1 MNSDLLQRYA
11 ARAVPRYTSYPTAP
25 HFRACDD
32 DTTPRAWLSQVP
44 ADATL
49 SLYLHVPYC
58 RSLCWYCGCH
68 ATVVNGDRPVAEYA
82 GALAREIATL
92 AAAMP
97 HRNRLVHLHWGGG
110 SPNIVPP
117 NALARVME
125 TVRRCFPPAADAELA
140 MELDPR
146 TTRPVETAA
155 ILADVGINRA
165 SLGVQS
171 FDPRV
176 QKAVNRVQ
184 SFGQTL
190 AIADALRRAG
200 IDRLNIDLLYGLP
213 YETTASVIETTE
225 RVIDLAPDR
234 IAVFGYAHVPNF
246 KRHQRL
252 LPEDALPD
260 GPARWAQA
268 QAVADR
274 LTGAGYVP
282 VGLDHYARLDDP
294 LAIAAGSGRLRRNF
308 QGYTIDPA
316 DVLLGAGMS
325 AIGTLPQGYVQNAA
339 SVRDWRA
346 AVDAGRLPV
355 AKLRETSDDDR
366 LRRSVIERLMCD
378 MAVDLAAV
386 AQVHGCRAETFDAER
401 PQLALLAQDGLIDLD
416 GNRITVRADCHTLVR
431 TVAAVFDRYLGQGN
445 ATHAKAV

>member
-1 MNSDLLQRYA
+1 MTPDLLQRYA
-11 ARAVPRYTSYPTAP
+11 AQAVPRYTSYPTAP
-25 HFRACDD
+25 HFQACDD
-32 DTTPRAWLSQVP
+32 DATPRAWLSQVP

-68 ATVVNGDRPVAEYA
+68 ATVVNGDRPLADYAES
-82 GALAREIATL
+82 LDREIATL

-97 HRNRLVHLHWGGG
+97 HDNALVHLHWGGG

-117 NALARVME
+117 AALARVMD
-125 TVRRCFPPAADAELA
+125 TVRRYFPPTADAELA

-146 TTRPVETAA
+146 TTRPVATAKM
-155 ILADVGINRA
+155 LADIGINRA

-171 FDPRV
+171 FDAQV

-184 SFGQTL
+184 SYGQTR
-190 AIADALRRAG
+190 AIAEALRRAG

-213 YETTASVIETTE
+213 HETAASVAETAD

-252 LPEDALPD
+252 LPQDALPD
-260 GPARWAQA
+260 GPARWEQA
-268 QAVADR
+268 QTVAER

-316 DVLLGAGMS
+316 DVLLGVGMS
-325 AIGTLPQGYVQNAA
+325 AIATLPQGYLQNTV
-339 SVRDWRA
+339 SVHEWRS

-366 LRRSVIERLMCD
+366 LRRAVIERLMCD
-378 MAVDLAAV
+378 MAVDLSAV
-386 AQVHGCRAETFDAER
+386 AAAHGCRGDVFDAER
-401 PQLALLAQDGLIDLD
+401 PRLALLAQDGLIHLE
-416 GNRITVRADCHTLVR
+416 GNRIAVRPDCHTLVR
-431 TVAAVFDRYLGQGN
+431 TVAAVFDRYLGRGA

>member
-1 MNSDLLQRYA
+1 MTPDLLQRYA
-11 ARAVPRYTSYPTAP
+11 AQAVPRYTSYPTAP
-25 HFRACDD
+25 HFQPCDD
-32 DTTPRAWLSQVP
+32 DATPRAWLSQVP

-68 ATVVNGDRPVAEYA
+68 ATVVNGDRPLADYAESL
-82 GALAREIATL
+82 GREIATV

-97 HRNRLVHLHWGGG
+97 HGNRLVHLHWGGG

-117 NALARVME
+117 AALARVMD
-125 TVRRCFPPAADAELA
+125 TVLRHFPPTPDAELA

-146 TTRPVETAA
+146 TTRPAETARM
-155 ILADVGINRA
+155 LADIGINRA

-171 FDPRV
+171 FDARV

-184 SFGQTL
+184 SYSQTQ
-190 AIADALRRAG
+190 AIAEALRRTG

-213 YETTASVIETTE
+213 HETTDSVAETAD

-260 GPARWAQA
+260 GSARWDQA
-268 QAVADR
+268 QTVAEH

-325 AIGTLPQGYVQNAA
+325 AIGTLPQGYVQNTV
-339 SVRDWRA
+339 SVHEWRS

-366 LRRSVIERLMCD
+366 LRRAVIERLMCD
-378 MAVDLAAV
+378 MAVDLSAV
-386 AQVHGCRAETFDAER
+386 AEAHGCREDVFDAER
-401 PQLALLAQDGLIDLD
+401 PQLALLAQDGLIHLD
-416 GNRITVRADCHTLVR
+416 GNRVTVRPDCHTLVR
-431 TVAAVFDRYLGQGN
+431 TVAAVFDRYLGNGN